1 MLYPLSYTGVIPVAG
16 FEPATTRVRG
26 EVTLVFTTGRFRDIC
41 SSSSRRGTL
50 DKVRGRSFQVS
61 VASRLTPVPET
72 QQLGEDACATCFFW
86 PGNSWT
92 RQGLRPEDSNL
103 TTHLRELLAKEVSVT
118 NHHWPCVV
126 RAGGI
131 YGGGVSSTSRRNRSL
146 RHPACFVL
154 LGLRESEVSN

>member
-1 MLYPLSYTGVIPVAG
+1 LL
-16 FEPATTRVRG
+16 RG
-26 EVTLVFTTGRFRDIC
+26 Y
-41 SSSSRRGTL
+41 
-50 DKVRGRSFQVS
+50 
-61 VASRLTPVPET
+61 APVPET
-72 QQLGEDACATCFFW
+72 QQLGEGASATYSLW
-86 PGNSWT
+86 PGNSRT

-131 YGGGVSSTSRRNRSL
+131 YGGGVSSASRRNRSL

-154 LGLRESEVSN
+154 LGLREREVSN

>member
-1 MLYPLSYTGVIPVAG
+1 VLYPLSYTGVIPVAG

-41 SSSSRRGTL
+41 SSSSHRGTL
-50 DKVRGRSFQVS
+50 EKS
-61 VASRLTPVPET
+61 SRTIFSGTCYFEATPSSRKLSNSARAPAPHV
-72 QQLGEDACATCFFW
+72 FW
-86 PGNSWT
+86 PGNSRT

-103 TTHLRELLAKEVSVT
+103 TTHLRELFAKEVSVT

-131 YGGGVSSTSRRNRSL
+131 YGGGVSSASRRNRSL

-154 LGLRESEVSN
+154 LGLREREVSN